1 MFQSVTIIGHLG
13 GDPEMRYTNTGV
25 PVASFSVA
33 TKKSWTGAD
42 GQRQEK
48 TVWFRVS
55 SWQKQAEI
63 VTQYLHKGSKVHV
76 IGEIEEPRVFTD
88 RDGNA
93 RASLELRAQTVT
105 FLDSRSDNQQNGHM
119 PTAQTPQPQSA
130 GQATAP
136 EDIPF

>member
-93 RASLELRAQTVT
+93 RASLELRAQTVN
-105 FLDSRSDNQQNGHM
+105 FLDSRSDSQQNGHA
-119 PTAQTPQPQSA
+119 PAAQTPQMQGA

-136 EDIPF
+136 ESIPF